1 MTRENYQDDLADLR
15 RDVREMGDLVLGRLD
30 DGLACLAG
38 DADDGLA
45 REVIAGDDEVNERYL
60 ALEDDCVDLI
70 ALQQPVAGDLRFVVA
85 SFKILTDLE
94 RVADLAVNLAEYSL
108 AASSAAVPTGDLEA
122 IGERARGLV
131 ERALDAYADADP
143 DECRAIGDADDEI
156 DALCARANETVV
168 RDLIEREADA
178 DAWTVES
185 LLDDVSRV
193 LLTVRDLERVGD
205 HAVNVAART
214 LYMTEND
221 PALIY

>member
-1 MTRENYQDDLADLR
+1 MTRESYQEELDDLR

-30 DGLACLAG
+30 DALACLAG
-38 DADDGLA
+38 DAGDDLA
-45 REVIAGDDEVNERYL
+45 REVVRGDDEVNERYL
-60 ALEDDCVDLI
+60 ALEDACIDLI

-108 AASSAAVPTGDLEA
+108 AASDIAVPTDDLST
-122 IGERARGLV
+122 IGERARDLV
-131 ERALDAYADADP
+131 ERALDAYIDTDP
-143 DECRAIGDADDEI
+143 VECRAIADADDEI

-178 DAWTVES
+178 DAWTVET
-185 LLDDVSRV
+185 LMDDVSRV
-193 LLTVRDLERVGD
+193 LLTVRDLERIGD

-221 PALIY
+221 PELIY

>member
-1 MTRENYQDDLADLR
+1 MTRETYQEELDDLR
-15 RDVREMGDLVLGRLD
+15 REVRDMGDLVLGRLD
-30 DGLACLAG
+30 DALACLTGDGDDELARAVIEG
-38 DADDGLA
+38 DAD
-45 REVIAGDDEVNERYL
+45 VNERYL
-60 ALEDDCVDLI
+60 ALEDACIDLI

-94 RVADLAVNLAEYSL
+94 RVADLATNLAEYSL
-108 AASSAAVPTGDLEA
+108 TASNTAVPADDLTT
-122 IGERARGLV
+122 IGERARDLV
-131 ERALDAYADADP
+131 ERALDAYIDTDP
-143 DECRAIGDADDEI
+143 AACRAIADDDDEI

-193 LLTVRDLERVGD
+193 LLTVRDLERIAD
-205 HAVNVAART
+205 HAVNIAART

>member
-1 MTRENYQDDLADLR
+1 MTRENYQADLDDLR
-15 RDVREMGDLVLGRLD
+15 RDVRAMGDLVLGRLD

-38 DADDGLA
+38 DADDNLA

-60 ALEDDCVDLI
+60 ALEDDCIDLI

-108 AASSAAVPTGDLEA
+108 AGSDPGVPTEDLTT
-122 IGERARGLV
+122 IGERARDLV
-131 ERALDAYADADP
+131 KRALDAYVDTDP
-143 DECRAIGDADDEI
+143 AACRAIAEADDEI
-156 DALCARANETVV
+156 DALCARASETVV

-193 LLTVRDLERVGD
+193 LLTVRDLERIGD

-221 PALIY
+221 PELIY